1 MSLKKR
7 VLQTGAAV
15 ALSGLFAFSTQ
26 SDVDAAEWQPR
37 TVSQIESEIDSQSGE
52 YTFKPGDTLWGI
64 SEATG
69 VSVDKLS
76 QINNIEGNMIIAGNS
91 IHLNNNSDVVSVEK
105 GNQVESYDVSDQNVE
120 KTGSSQESA
129 EQEAAEQ
136 RAAEQRQAEQEAAEQ
151 RAAEQRQAEQEAA
164 EQRAAEQRAAE
175 QRQAEQEAAEQRE
188 AQQAQNENQTKGVTT
203 SSNSGSSAKA
213 EIARRESGGSGG
225 YSARNGQ
232 YIGKYQLDSEYLNGD
247 HSPANQERVAEQY
260 VQNRYG
266 SWDAALQHHNA
277 NNWY

>member
-151 RAAEQRQAEQEAA
+151 RAAEQR
-164 EQRAAEQRAAE
+164 AAE

-260 VQNRYG
+260 VKNRYG

>member
-37 TVSQIESEIDSQSGE
+37 TVSEIESEIESQSGE
-52 YTFKPGDTLWGI
+52 YTFKTGDTLWGI

-69 VSVDKLS
+69 ISVNKLS
-76 QINNIEGNMIIAGNS
+76 QINNLEGNMIIAGNS
-91 IHLNNNSDVVSVEK
+91 IHLSNNNDVVSVEE

-120 KTGSSQESA
+120 KTGSSQETDQQA
-129 EQEAAEQ
+129 AAEQ
-136 RAAEQRQAEQEAAEQ
+136 RAAQQEQN
-151 RAAEQRQAEQEAA
+151 
-164 EQRAAEQRAAE
+164 
-175 QRQAEQEAAEQRE
+175 
-188 AQQAQNENQTKGVTT
+188 QNVTKGVTT
-203 SSNSGSSAKA
+203 SNQGNSNSAKA

-225 YSARNGQ
+225 YTARNGQ
-232 YIGKYQLDSEYLNGD
+232 YVGKYQLDSEYLNGD

-260 VQNRYG
+260 VQDRYG
-266 SWDAALQHHNA
+266 SWDAALEHHNA